1 MAAAGLWTT
10 PADLARAGIEMQKA
24 LRGESSFLAKERAAE
39 ALSPTI
45 QEDMGIGFFLEGKA
59 EPRRFGHGGWDEG
72 FVAQATFYKERG
84 QGAVVMVNSNEG
96 APLLDEVVRAIA
108 KEYGWPGYFDAEA
121 ASATVALDVLS
132 RLVGEYAST
141 AGFRAT
147 VTRREGGLLLAAD
160 GQPPLELW
168 PVSEERFVA
177 RVLNADVTFEKAEK
191 GPRLRL
197 QQGGRETVADKVARE
212 TRATGAAG
220 DRGR

>member
-1 MAAAGLWTT
+1 
-10 PADLARAGIEMQKA
+10 
-24 LRGESSFLAKERAAE
+24 
-39 ALSPTI
+39 
-45 QEDMGIGFFLEGKA
+45 
-59 EPRRFGHGGWDEG
+59 
-72 FVAQATFYKERG
+72 VAQATFYEERG

-121 ASATVALDVLS
+121 VP
-132 RLVGEYAST
+132 
-141 AGFRAT
+141 AT
-147 VTRREGGLLLAAD
+147 VTRREGGPRLAAD

-168 PVSEERFVA
+168 AVSEERVVA